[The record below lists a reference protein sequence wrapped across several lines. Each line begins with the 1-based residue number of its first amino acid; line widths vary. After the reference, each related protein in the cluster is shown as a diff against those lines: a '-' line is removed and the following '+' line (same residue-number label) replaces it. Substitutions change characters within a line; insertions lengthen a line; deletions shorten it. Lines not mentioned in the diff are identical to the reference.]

1 MSADS
6 ASLSSR
12 ISATIR
18 QFVPG
23 NKEQPFPPSKSTAP
37 NQQATAAA
45 ATGTSNPGLAPANP
59 LPPAAA
65 KPPKPASAAPAVT
78 SSAGEEIQ
86 IAEVWSRGDKFARG
100 ALANPSAGPSGV
112 STADL
117 PARVPV
123 KGYVRSAPGTAGE
136 KPVEKEKLPITREA
150 IVKEYGKNERQTT
163 RRILFVGGLVHN
175 WILRQPD
182 RPANEQLDRA
192 SALKILRRALIEA
205 RYDRRS
211 CRVARLLGGEA
222 ESLSI
227 SAIREMQPLIER
239 LKNEAER
246 WQLVP
251 AYAEAAGNLW
261 SRMLQEKLSGDAVRI
276 EVEKL
281 LHPNPLPLESQRKKS
296 RLSRLRKTLA
306 ELSIEELKQVV
317 RWSKAEL
324 AKSQPGSS
332 PAAA

>member
-1 MSADS
+1 
-6 ASLSSR
+6 
-12 ISATIR
+12 
-18 QFVPG
+18 
-23 NKEQPFPPSKSTAP
+23 
-37 NQQATAAA
+37 
-45 ATGTSNPGLAPANP
+45 
-59 LPPAAA
+59 
-65 KPPKPASAAPAVT
+65 
-78 SSAGEEIQ
+78 
-86 IAEVWSRGDKFARG
+86 
-100 ALANPSAGPSGV
+100 
-112 STADL
+112 
-117 PARVPV
+117 V

-211 CRVARLLGGEA
+211 CRVDRDLRCYHVARLLGGEA